1 MAAARREFDFACH
14 EIGFRVEDRLQD
26 HEQILR
32 SGVALFAASE
42 RVTRAEW
49 RAFVQHL
56 QVENQFPGIQGIGY
70 TVFLPPERLAQHI
83 QEIRQEGFPDYRVWP
98 EGERAVYS
106 SIIYLEPF
114 TNRNLRA
121 FGYDM
126 LSETVRRTALERAR
140 DKNTAALTGKVKLVQ
155 ETSADVQAGTL
166 MFLPVYRQG
175 MPVTT
180 VAERR
185 AAIQGWV
192 YSPYRMND
200 LMQGILGEW
209 ESLEGKRIRLQTF
222 DGEKLSAAELLYDS
236 GTGTESTL
244 SPAAG
249 FTLQTPITYAGRR
262 WTLLFTQD
270 SIPASASEYSGV
282 WGVAVAGTVP

>member
-32 SGVALFAASE
+32 SGVALFAATE
-42 RVTRAEW
+42 KVTRAEW

-56 QVENQFPGIQGIGY
+56 QVENQLPAIQGIGY
-70 TVFLPPERLAQHI
+70 TVFLPPQRLAQHI

-126 LSETVRRTALERAR
+126 LSEPVRRTALERAR
-140 DKNTAALTGKVKLVQ
+140 DENTAALTGKVKLVQ
-155 ETSADVQAGTL
+155 ETSTDVQAGTL
-166 MFLPVYRQG
+166 MFVPV
-175 MPVTT
+175 
-180 VAERR
+180 
-185 AAIQGWV
+185 
-192 YSPYRMND
+192 
-200 LMQGILGEW
+200 
-209 ESLEGKRIRLQTF
+209 
-222 DGEKLSAAELLYDS
+222 
-236 GTGTESTL
+236 
-244 SPAAG
+244 
-249 FTLQTPITYAGRR
+249 
-262 WTLLFTQD
+262 
-270 SIPASASEYSGV
+270 
-282 WGVAVAGTVP
+282 